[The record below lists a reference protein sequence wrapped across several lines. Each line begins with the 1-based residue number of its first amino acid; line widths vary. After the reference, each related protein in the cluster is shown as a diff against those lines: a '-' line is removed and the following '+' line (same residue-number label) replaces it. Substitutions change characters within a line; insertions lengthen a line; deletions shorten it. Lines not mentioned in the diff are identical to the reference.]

1 MSEPEGVGMPGQFTL
16 GGRRRGPLKRFYKIA
31 LKTFTFGLAG
41 RGGRGG
47 AVGARRRGRGA
58 RGPPLAS
65 LSAAILEPA
74 DVDLDD
80 G

>member
-1 MSEPEGVGMPGQFTL
+1 MSEEAGVTAPGAQFQL
-16 GGRRRGPLKRFYKIA
+16 GKRRPFRRFYKIA
-31 LKTFTFGLAG
+31 LKTFTLGLAG
-41 RGGRGG
+41 RGG
-47 AVGARRRGRGA
+47 ARRRGGRRPA

-74 DVDLDD
+74 DVELDE